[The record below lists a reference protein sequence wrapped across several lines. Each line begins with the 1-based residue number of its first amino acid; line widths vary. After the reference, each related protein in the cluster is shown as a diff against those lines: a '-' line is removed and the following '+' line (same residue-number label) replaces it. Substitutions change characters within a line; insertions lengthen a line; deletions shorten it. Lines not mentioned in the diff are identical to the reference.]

1 MMDKIRYYLPLIFGI
16 IMGCLV
22 ILLLIAVFTGDG
34 SKKKKKEDKLY
45 HNIELKIV
53 SINGD
58 TSTSKDKIFHPQE
71 CNFILFET
79 TSDNKLYMELNSCDL
94 KSGCGCNKIH
104 IDRKWVYSHRPGDI
118 VHFDYI
124 LKERFFNGHKN
135 E

>member
-1 MMDKIRYYLPLIFGI
+1 MGERRQLIAGI
-16 IMGCLV
+16 IAGVLV
-22 ILLLIAVFTGDG
+22 ASIIIALLIGSGGG
-34 SKKKKKEDKLY
+34 SKKSHNKEDKLY

-58 TSTSKDKIFHPQE
+58 TVVREITHPQE

-79 TSDNKLYMELNSCDL
+79 MGDEKSYMELNTCNL

-104 IDRKWVYSHRPGDI
+104 IDRKWVYSHRPGDV

-124 LKERFFNGHKN
+124 LKERFFKGHKN
-135 E
+135 EQ

>member
-16 IMGCLV
+16 IMGCLI
-22 ILLLIAVFTGDG
+22 ILLIIAVFTGDG

-58 TSTSKDKIFHPQE
+58 TVVHNVTHPQE

-79 TSDNKLYMELNSCDL
+79 MGDEKSYMELNTCNL
-94 KSGCGCNKIH
+94 KSGCGCNNIH
-104 IDRKWVYSHRPGDI
+104 IDRKWIYSHRPGDI

-124 LKERFFNGHKN
+124 LKERFFKRHKN
-135 E
+135 DR